1 MCERFKVK
9 SELGFKFKLKNM
21 NKLFIGFL
29 LVTVFAACSQNPDA
43 TAKKI
48 NDSTNVT
55 SAVNTAA
62 IPEESIFQL
71 KDSFQTQDGKLFTLD
86 MLQGK
91 PTVVGMIFTH
101 CTYACPRLT
110 ADIEQIAKSLNVD
123 KDKVNFVLVS
133 FDAARDTSARLKE
146 YANTMHLDK
155 DWTLLHG
162 SEDAVRTLS
171 VLLGVQFE
179 KDANGDFSHSNLI
192 SLLDKQGVFEYQK
205 EGLEADHQETLN
217 RLKKLMAQK

>member
-1 MCERFKVK
+1 MKKIVF
-9 SELGFKFKLKNM
+9 GI
-21 NKLFIGFL
+21 LFISTL
-29 LVTVFAACSQNPDA
+29 AACNQNKAANVKENNADSGKLS
-43 TAKKI
+43 TAQ
-48 NDSTNVT
+48 
-55 SAVNTAA
+55 A

-71 KDSFQTQDGKLFTLD
+71 KDSFETQDGKAFTLD

-91 PTVVGMIFTH
+91 PTVVSMIFTH
-101 CTYACPRLT
+101 CAYACPRLT
-110 ADIEQIAKSLNVD
+110 ADIEQIAKSLNTD

-146 YANTMHLDK
+146 YATTMHLDK
-155 DWTLLHG
+155 NWTLLHG
-162 SEDAVRTLS
+162 DEDAIRTLS

-205 EGLEADHQETLN
+205 EGLEADHEETLN
-217 RLKKLMAQK
+217 RLKKLIAQK

>member
-1 MCERFKVK
+1 MCERFEVK

-21 NKLFIGFL
+21 NKLIIGIIIIFSL
-29 LVTVFAACSQNPDA
+29 LACNQKSDFTVTDA
-43 TAKKI
+43 
-48 NDSTNVT
+48 DSTT
-55 SAVNTAA
+55 TKQIATQA
-62 IPEESIFQL
+62 IPEESLFQL
-71 KDSFQTQDGKLFTLD
+71 KDSFETQDGKMFTLD

-91 PTVVGMIFTH
+91 PTVIGMIFTH

-110 ADIEQIAKSLNVD
+110 ADIEQIAKSLNVE

-146 YANTMHLDK
+146 FANTMHLDK

-179 KDANGDFSHSNLI
+179 KDANGDFSHSNLV

-205 EGLEADHQETLN
+205 EGLEADHAETVN

>member
-1 MCERFKVK
+1 M
-9 SELGFKFKLKNM
+9 
-21 NKLFIGFL
+21 
-29 LVTVFAACSQNPDA
+29 
-43 TAKKI
+43 KKI
-48 NDSTNVT
+48 LIGIVIISTLIACNQNKADVVVDNKSDT
-55 SAVNTAA
+55 SKVAAVNA

-71 KDSFQTQDGKLFTLD
+71 KDSFETQDGKAFTLGE
-86 MLQGK
+86 LQGK

-101 CTYACPRLT
+101 CAYACPRLT
-110 ADIEQIAKSLNVD
+110 ADIEQIAKSLNTD
-123 KDKVNFVLVS
+123 KEKVNFVLVS

-146 YANTMHLDK
+146 YAATMHLDK
-155 DWTLLHG
+155 NWTLLHG

-205 EGLEADHQETLN
+205 EGLEADHEETLN
-217 RLKKLMAQK
+217 RLKKLIAQK

>member
-1 MCERFKVK
+1 
-9 SELGFKFKLKNM
+9 M
-21 NKLFIGFL
+21 NKLIIGFL
-29 LVTVFAACSQNPDA
+29 MLNLLASCTQNPEANTKNNKDA
-43 TAKKI
+43 ATQEVVKPAEL
-48 NDSTNVT
+48 
-55 SAVNTAA
+55 
-62 IPEESIFQL
+62 PEESIFQL
-71 KDSFQTQDGKLFTLD
+71 KDTFTTQEGKSFTLAE
-86 MLQGK
+86 LQGK

-110 ADIEQIAKSLNVD
+110 ADIEQIAKALDVD

-146 YANTMHLDK
+146 YATNMHLDK
-155 DWTLLHG
+155 GWTLLHG
-162 SEDAVRTLS
+162 DEDAVRTLS

-217 RLKKLMAQK
+217 RLKKLIAQK